1 MSTAELAPK
10 QAGGGF
16 KKTLRSLDLTLFTVA
31 AILVIDTL
39 APSAAIGPSSIS
51 WWLIT
56 LVFFFVPYGL
66 ITAELGTTYP
76 EEGGLYVWIKR
87 AFGERWAAR
96 STWLYWI
103 NVALWMP
110 SVYILFAGMLA
121 DLFFPG
127 LSLWVE
133 ILIGIVMT
141 WITVW
146 IGVITLDVGKWVPN
160 IGGILK
166 ALIMV
171 VIGVGAFVFAG
182 RHGVAND
189 LSFQNLLPTWDAGLS
204 FLPVIVY
211 NFLGFE
217 LMSGAGEEMTDPRHD
232 IPRAIIVGGALIALF
247 YMLGSV
253 GMLMAIPLDQL
264 SLVSGIL
271 DTFRTL
277 FGDLSIGNALVY
289 VLGVAALYTLVSNMV
304 TWTMGANRSAAEAAS
319 EGGLPAIFGR
329 LHPVNKTPV
338 GAFLITGAVS
348 TVVILLYGFVASS
361 AEDLFWTL
369 FAFSSMVFLLPYLVL
384 FPAFLRLRHKDKDIE
399 RPYRVPGG
407 QGVATVMAAL
417 GELFILQAVVFFVW
431 VPGQAVDWSFAG
443 PVLLGVLIT
452 VLVGEFIIRRPQRQE
467 EAAESPAMPR

>member
-127 LSLWVE
+127 LSLWAE

-146 IGVITLDVGKWVPN
+146 IGIITLDVGKWVPN

-166 ALIMV
+166 ALIMA
-171 VIGVGAFVFAG
+171 VIGVGAFVFVG
-182 RHGVAND
+182 QHGVAND

-289 VLGVAALYTLVSNMV
+289 ILGVAALYTLVSNMV

-319 EGGLPAIFGR
+319 EGGLPPIFGR

-348 TVVILLYGFVASS
+348 TVVILLYGLVASS

-384 FPAFLRLRHKDKDIE
+384 FPAFLRLRRKDKDIE

-431 VPGQAVDWSFAG
+431 APGQAVDWSFAG
-443 PVLLGVLIT
+443 PVLLGVLVT
-452 VLVGEFIIRRPQRQE
+452 VLVGEFIIRRPRKQE
-467 EAAESPAMPR
+467 EPA